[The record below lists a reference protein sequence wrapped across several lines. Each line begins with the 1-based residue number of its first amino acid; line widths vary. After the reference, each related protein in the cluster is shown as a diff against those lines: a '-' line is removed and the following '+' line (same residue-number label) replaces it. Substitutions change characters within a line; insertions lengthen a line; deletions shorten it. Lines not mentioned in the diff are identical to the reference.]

1 MRRASS
7 VDEYIATGGEWQES
21 LLLLREIFCSTSLQE
36 TVKWGMPVYTLNN
49 KNVAGFSTFK
59 SWSMRSGI
67 WFFQGVFLNDPAR
80 RLINAQEGTTK
91 GLRQWRFSSANEI
104 LSHRETILAYLEEA
118 IENQK
123 AGKEIKPERNKALE
137 IPKELEEAL
146 SQNPALKD
154 SFYAMSLSKR
164 REFAE
169 HVGSAKREETRKQRL
184 EKVIPM
190 IQEGIG
196 LNDKYLK

>member
-7 VDEYIATGGEWQES
+7 VDEYLATGGEWQES
-21 LLLLREIFCSTSLQE
+21 LLLLRELFCSTILEE

-49 KNVAGFSTFK
+49 KNVAGFSAFK
-59 SWSMRSGI
+59 SWSGI
-67 WFFQGVFLNDPAR
+67 WFYQGVFLKDPAR

-91 GLRQWRFSSANEI
+91 GLRQWRFTSVEEI
-104 LSHRETILAYLEEA
+104 HSHRETILAYLEEA

-123 AGKEIKPERNKALE
+123 AGREIKPERNKPIE
-137 IPKELEEAL
+137 IPKELEGAF

-154 SFYAMSLSKR
+154 SFNALSLSKR
-164 REFAE
+164 RDYAE
-169 HVGSAKREETRKQRL
+169 HVGSAKREETRKKRL

-196 LNDKYLK
+196 LNDRYVE